1 MFLLK
6 AVDGQ
11 LDLTTFDLKALTNKA
26 NQTAQEIEKH
36 NQQVVDKFKEL
47 IQDYMNK
54 INNIVIDDLELPS
67 FNGINGN
74 DFGRWSILKHSDG
87 LQSEFKF
94 GHGRASIYIRFNAPK
109 VGNKYTYDFKGSIRV
124 YKNWK
129 GYLEGKNFEYPL
141 ESVAQV
147 FEVGA
152 DVFKIHIIDR
162 DVKDFNQQKELERQL
177 VY

>member
-1 MFLLK
+1 MFTLK

-11 LDLTTFDLKALTNKA
+11 LDLSKFDLKALTDKA

-54 INNIVIDDLELPS
+54 INDIVIDDLELSS
-67 FNGINGN
+67 FGNINGSAL
-74 DFGRWSILKHSDG
+74 GYWSIFKHCDG

-94 GHGRASIYIRFNAPK
+94 GHGRAGIYIRFNAPK
-109 VGNKYTYDFKGSIRV
+109 VGDKYTYDFKGSIRV
-124 YKNWK
+124 FKNWN
-129 GYLEGKNFEYPL
+129 GTPKNFEYPL
-141 ESVAQV
+141 ESVGQV
-147 FEVGA
+147 FGVGA
-152 DVFKIHIIDR
+152 DAFKIHIIDR
-162 DVKDFNQQKELERQL
+162 DVKDYARRTELESQL

>member
-1 MFLLK
+1 MFTLK
-6 AVDGQ
+6 AIDGQ

-36 NQQVVDKFKEL
+36 NQQVYDKFKEL

-54 INNIVIDDLELPS
+54 INDIVIDDLELIS
-67 FNGINGN
+67 FGNINGN
-74 DFGRWSILKHSDG
+74 GVGYILKHSDG

-109 VGNKYTYDFKGSIRV
+109 VGDKYTYDFKGSIRV
-124 YKNWK
+124 FKNWNDK
-129 GYLEGKNFEYPL
+129 PENFHYPL
-141 ESVAQV
+141 ESVGQV

-152 DVFKIHIIDR
+152 DAFKIHIIDR
-162 DVKDFNQQKELERQL
+162 DVKDHKRKMELESQL
-177 VY
+177 IY

>member
-1 MFLLK
+1 MFKLK
-6 AVDGQ
+6 AIDGQ

-36 NQQVVDKFKEL
+36 NQQVVDKFREL

-67 FNGINGN
+67 FGSINGN
-74 DFGRWSILKHSDG
+74 NFGYWNVLKHSDG

-94 GHGRASIYIRFNAPK
+94 GHGRAGIYIRFNAPK
-109 VGNKYTYDFKGSIRV
+109 VGEKYTYDFKGSIRV
-124 YKNWK
+124 FKHWNDK
-129 GYLEGKNFEYPL
+129 AENFNYSL

-162 DVKDFNQQKELERQL
+162 DVKDFNQQRELERQL
-177 VY
+177 IY

>member
-1 MFLLK
+1 MFKLN
-6 AVDGQ
+6 AIDGQ

-36 NQQVVDKFKEL
+36 NQQVYDNFKEL

-54 INNIVIDDLELPS
+54 INDIVIDDLELS
-67 FNGINGN
+67 LFGNINGSVL
-74 DFGRWSILKHSDG
+74 GYWSISKHSDG

-109 VGNKYTYDFKGSIRV
+109 VGDKYTYDFKGSIRV
-124 YKNWK
+124 FKNWN
-129 GYLEGKNFEYPL
+129 GKAENFEYPL

-152 DVFKIHIIDR
+152 DVFKLHIINR
-162 DVKDFNQQKELERQL
+162 NVKDFNQQRELEKQL
-177 VY
+177 DY

>member
-1 MFLLK
+1 MFTLK
-6 AVDGQ
+6 AIDGQ
-11 LDLTTFDLKALTNKA
+11 LDLTTFNLKALTDKA

-54 INNIVIDDLELPS
+54 INDIVIDDLELPS
-67 FNGINGN
+67 FGNINGN
-74 DFGRWSILKHSDG
+74 AFSYWSFLKHNDG

-94 GHGRASIYIRFNAPK
+94 GHGRAGIYIRFNAPK
-109 VGNKYTYDFKGSIRV
+109 VGDKYTYDFKGSIRV
-124 YKNWK
+124 FKHWNDK
-129 GYLEGKNFEYPL
+129 AENFEYPL
-141 ESVAQV
+141 QSVAQV

-162 DVKDFNQQKELERQL
+162 DVKDFNQQRELERQL

>member
-1 MFLLK
+1 MFKLK
-6 AVDGQ
+6 AIDGQ

-36 NQQVVDKFKEL
+36 NQQVVDKFMEL

-54 INNIVIDDLELPS
+54 INNIVIDDLELDS
-67 FNGINGN
+67 FGSINGN
-74 DFGRWSILKHSDG
+74 NFGYWNILKHSDG

-109 VGNKYTYDFKGSIRV
+109 EGKKYTYDFKGSIRV
-124 YKNWK
+124 FKHWNDK
-129 GYLEGKNFEYPL
+129 AENFNYPL
-141 ESVAQV
+141 ESVGQV

-152 DVFKIHIIDR
+152 DVFKVHIIDR
-162 DVKDFNQQKELERQL
+162 DVKDHKRKIELESQL
-177 VY
+177 IY

>member
-67 FNGINGN
+67 FGSINGKN
-74 DFGRWSILKHSDG
+74 FGYWNVLKHSDG

-109 VGNKYTYDFKGSIRV
+109 VGEKYTYDFKGNIRV
-124 YKNWK
+124 FKNWN
-129 GYLEGKNFEYPL
+129 GNSENFEYPL

-152 DVFKIHIIDR
+152 DVFKLHIIDR
-162 DVKDFNQQKELERQL
+162 DVKDHTRRTELERQL

>member
-1 MFLLK
+1 MFTLK
-6 AVDGQ
+6 AIDGQ
-11 LDLTTFDLKALTNKA
+11 LYLTTFDLKALTNKA

-54 INNIVIDDLELPS
+54 INDIVIDDLELPS
-67 FNGINGN
+67 FGNINGN
-74 DFGRWSILKHSDG
+74 AFSYLSFLKHSDG

-94 GHGRASIYIRFNAPK
+94 GHGRAGIYIRFNAPK
-109 VGNKYTYDFKGSIRV
+109 VGDKYTYDFKGSIRV
-124 YKNWK
+124 FKHWSDK
-129 GYLEGKNFEYPL
+129 AENFQYPL
-141 ESVAQV
+141 QSVAQV

-162 DVKDFNQQKELERQL
+162 DVKDFNQQRELERQL

>member
-1 MFLLK
+1 MFTLK
-6 AVDGQ
+6 AIDGN
-11 LDLTTFDLKALTNKA
+11 LNLSGFDLSALTNKA

-67 FNGINGN
+67 FDSINRN
-74 DFGRWSILKHSDG
+74 AFGFWNVLKHSDG

-109 VGNKYTYDFKGSIRV
+109 VGDKYTYDFKGSIRV
-124 YKNWK
+124 FKYWNDKA
-129 GYLEGKNFEYPL
+129 ENFEYPL

-152 DVFKIHIIDR
+152 DVFKVHIIER
-162 DVKDFNQQKELERQL
+162 DVKDYAQQRELEKQL
-177 VY
+177 TY